1 MSTQKPRLS
10 RAEEATY
17 WDYLRQLQAEGID
30 VEIPEESQENSGALR
45 IVLGGPTE
53 SVVFESATGG
63 VCYAV
68 LGRLVAERSGLIL
81 AEWGLSTHFDQ
92 EIVPGSFDD
101 RDRFWSLGG
110 QLYRPCEV
118 LNSRIEKGLVLTR
131 GQIVEGWL
139 LATGVAPIPAE
150 HSNLAVVPFWLSFW
164 DQFANEIV
172 TEGRLSAL
180 RRAQRDIT
188 RVLKGSGLYGPDAT
202 GKPPDLSVEEDARRR
217 YIESLARE
225 KLAQRQRVHL
235 SKQVDFAASEG

>member
-1 MSTQKPRLS
+1 MPIHKPRFS
-10 RAEEATY
+10 RAEEATD

-30 VEIPEESQENSGALR
+30 VEIPERWQENSGALR
-45 IVLGGPTE
+45 IVLGGPAE

-68 LGRLVAERSGLIL
+68 IGRLVAERSGLIL
-81 AEWGLSTHFDQ
+81 TEWGLSTDHDEQ
-92 EIVPGSFDD
+92 IVPGSFDD

-139 LATGVAPIPAE
+139 LATGVAPIPAD
-150 HSNLAVVPFWLSFW
+150 HSNLAVVPFRLSFW

-172 TEGRLSAL
+172 AEGRLSAL
-180 RRAQRDIT
+180 RKAQREIT
-188 RVLKGSGLYGPDAT
+188 RVRKGTGLYGPDAT
-202 GKPPDLSVEEDARRR
+202 GKPTDLSVGEDTERR
-217 YIESLARE
+217 YLESLARE
-225 KLAQRQRVHL
+225 KLAQRQR
-235 SKQVDFAASEG
+235 APR